1 VKGVNQR
8 AEGRAQYRSPVGMIL
23 QECATGLRRPPG
35 VKYAGYEY
43 KILLA
48 CAEDVPAEH

>member
-1 VKGVNQR
+1 
-8 AEGRAQYRSPVGMIL
+8 MIL

-35 VKYAGYEY
+35 VKYAGYKY

-48 CAEDVPAEH
+48 CAEDVPTEHSGELRVIEVEACLYSIQL